1 MQALGSD
8 KWSGDYRNIIDRDWF
23 STGTT
28 KSPSADKSYVLDNL
42 MTQNIVKTSGK
53 WAIEIVRKSDGVTGR
68 VEYTGSPKDV
78 FTCAVSGGHC
88 EMTYAAKFTDN
99 TGVRY
104 SGNTKVCYNTQ
115 SKYCLSLLYSAF
127 LSPPILSNRPQVP
140 RLSRRCRHELH
151 GQRLRRPQRW
161 RQYQLRLRTMDI
173 PDPDYRPTLPQLL
186 SIIGRKPLE
195 QRRPELRFLRVRG
208 LDRAGRRRC
217 SRCVSIQHCV
227 CFFAQLC
234 CSHIAVNVKT
244 SAPLPRAKGVQIT

>member
-1 MQALGSD
+1 MKRVCCAAAHTTCSIVQALGSD

-28 KSPSADKSYVLDNL
+28 KSPSADRSYVLHNL
-42 MTQNIVKTSGK
+42 MTQNIIKTSGK

-78 FTCAVSGGHC
+78 FTCAGSGGHC
-88 EMTYAAKFTDN
+88 EMTYAAKFTDH

-115 SKYCLSLLYSAF
+115 SKYCHSLLHSAF
-127 LSPPILSNRPQVP
+127 LSPPILFNRPQVP

-151 GQRLRRPQRW
+151 GRRLRHPQLQ
-161 RQYQLRLRTMDI
+161 RQYQLRLRTMEI

-186 SIIGRKPLE
+186 SIIWHKP
-195 QRRPELRFLRVRG
+195 REL
-208 LDRAGRRRC
+208 
-217 SRCVSIQHCV
+217 
-227 CFFAQLC
+227 
-234 CSHIAVNVKT
+234 
-244 SAPLPRAKGVQIT
+244 